1 MNDLKKVIRFIFPYK
16 RLLILNIICNVFY
29 ALFSTLSFVAF
40 IPMLDILFKSNK
52 RVYVKPVYEGLTNN
66 FKLYLE
72 NSLNYFVTQQIEN
85 GNNGEIVVL
94 GYVCIIIIFLFLLKN
109 IANYASLYFMAII
122 RNGVIKDMRNEVY
135 LKVIS
140 LPISFFTEKRKGDVM
155 SRITNDV
162 GEVQW
167 SFLSVLEMLVK
178 QPLIIIFT
186 LSMMFAISPQLTLFI
201 FIFIPLSGLIIAFIG
216 KKLRAS
222 SDQVQRENG
231 QFLSHVEETLSGLK
245 IIKGFVAESI
255 FKNRFFKTSDK
266 IFKHSNKL
274 MFRQNLAT
282 PLSEVL
288 GITVIVVVLW
298 YGGKMVLIDKS
309 MTGGTFIGFMALAYN
324 ILTPAKNIS
333 NAMYSIKRAGAS
345 IDRILE
351 ILNKKNPITDK
362 KDAITK
368 DDFNSEIKI
377 DNISFKYKNDYV
389 LKDFSLTIPKGKT
402 VALVGQSGSGKSTLT
417 NIIPR
422 FYDIDKGSI
431 TVDGLNIK
439 DVTKNS
445 LRSLIGIVT
454 QDSILFNDSVANNIS
469 LGSPDATPEEIQKA
483 SKIANAHE
491 FIKDLPEQYNTNIGD
506 GGGNLSGGQKQRLSI
521 ARAVLKNPP
530 IMILD
535 EATSA
540 LDTESEKLVQDDLD
554 NMMKNRTSIVVAHRL
569 STIQNAD
576 LIVVMK
582 KGKIMEQGNHEE
594 LLAKKGEYFKL
605 ITMQSFQ

>member
-52 RVYVKPVYEGLTNN
+52 RVYVKPIYEGLTNN

-186 LSMMFAISPQLTLFI
+186 LTMMFAISPQLTLFI

-368 DDFNSEIKI
+368 EDFNSEIKI

-469 LGSPDATPEEIQKA
+469 LGSPDSTSEEIQKA

>member
-368 DDFNSEIKI
+368 EDFNSEIKI
-377 DNISFKYKNDYV
+377 DNISFKYKSDYV

-469 LGSPDATPEEIQKA
+469 LGSPDATSEEIQKA

>member
-94 GYVCIIIIFLFLLKN
+94 GYVCVIIIFLFLLKN

-186 LSMMFAISPQLTLFI
+186 LTMMFAISPQLTLFI

-368 DDFNSEIKI
+368 EDFNSEIKI

-431 TVDGLNIK
+431 TVDGIDIK
-439 DVTKNS
+439 KVTKNS

-469 LGSPDATPEEIQKA
+469 LGYPDATSEDIQKA
-483 SKIANAHE
+483 SEIANAHE